1 MENNQL
7 PENPG
12 SAEPKGCINCGSRL
26 VEEKFPTRLCSGC
39 RELFIKFPIPLG
51 IKLFGTG
58 VGLVLIFAMFS
69 IPKNFMLAKHLEK
82 GKQYE
87 AKKQYKSAQREFS
100 DVVWEAP
107 DNLEANEH
115 LAIAAFYNL
124 DLERFIKTVDKMQ
137 GKKVEDEALYN
148 QLSDLVTRAKSFYP
162 DEELGEVLMKYNKKK
177 EVPDSVYTN
186 YLKEKPDNGF
196 ALYSYAG
203 ILYGRNNLV
212 GADSIFQRLLAV
224 DAQHPFALRWM
235 ATIARQ
241 RGQLQE
247 SAQYC
252 NKIIEINKEAGYAY
266 ASLARTRLKENKLA
280 EGLQMAQ
287 KSVDIDKEDS
297 YNEATLAIALHMN
310 KQSAK
315 SNDVIMELKQR
326 KDSSVTGD
334 LQFAMDVINQ
344 KDSL

>member
-12 SAEPKGCINCGSRL
+12 SAEPKGCVNCGSHL
-26 VEEKFPTRLCSGC
+26 VEENFPTRLCSGC
-39 RELFIKFPIPLG
+39 RELFIKFPIPIG

-69 IPKNFMLAKHLEK
+69 IPNNFMLAKHLEK

-100 DVVWEAP
+100 DVVRQAP

-124 DLERFIKTVDKMQ
+124 DLEKFVKTVDKMQ

-148 QLSDLVTRAKSFYP
+148 QLSDLITRAKGFYP
-162 DEELGEVLMKYNKKK
+162 DEELEEVLMKYNKKG

-186 YLKEKPDNGF
+186 YLKEKPDNEF
-196 ALYSYAG
+196 ALYFYAAR
-203 ILYGRNNLV
+203 LYERNNLV
-212 GADSIFQRLLAV
+212 GADSIFQRLLTV
-224 DAQHPFALRWM
+224 DDQHLLALRWM
-235 ATIARQ
+235 ATIARR
-241 RGQLQE
+241 RGQFQE

-252 NKIIEINKEAGYAY
+252 NKIIDANKEAGYAY
-266 ASLARTRLKENKLA
+266 ASLARTYLKQNKLA
-280 EGLQMAQ
+280 EGLRIAQ

-297 YNEATLAIALHMN
+297 YNEATLAIAFHMN
-310 KQSAK
+310 KQTAK
-315 SNDVIMELKQR
+315 RDDVIKELKQR

-334 LQFAMDVINQ
+334 LEFAMDVISQ

>member
-1 MENNQL
+1 MEDNQL

-12 SAEPKGCINCGSRL
+12 SAEPKGCVNCGSHL
-26 VEEKFPTRLCSGC
+26 VEDKFPTRLCSGC
-39 RELFIKFPIPLG
+39 RALFIKFPIPSG
-51 IKLFGTG
+51 IKLFGVG

-69 IPKNFMLAKHLEK
+69 FPKNFMLVRHLEK

-87 AKKQYKSAQREFS
+87 AQQQYKSAQHEFS
-100 DVVWEAP
+100 DVVWQVP

-124 DLERFIKTVDKMQ
+124 DIEKFVKTVDKMQ

-148 QLSDLVTRAKSFYP
+148 QLSDLISRAKGFFP
-162 DEELGEVLMKYNKKK
+162 DKELDEELMEYNDKS
-177 EVPDSVYTN
+177 EVPDSVFAN
-186 YLKEKPDNGF
+186 YLKEKPFNEY
-196 ALYSYAG
+196 ALFSYAG
-203 ILYGRNNLV
+203 ILYGRKDFI
-212 GADSIFQRLLAV
+212 GCDSLLQRLLGV
-224 DAQHPFALRWM
+224 DTQHLMALRM
-235 ATIARQ
+235 LATIARQ

-252 NKIIEINKEAGYAY
+252 HKIIDINKEAGYAY
-266 ASLARTRLKENKLA
+266 ASLARTCLKGNKLT
-280 EGLQMAQ
+280 EGLDLAQ
-287 KSVDIDKEDS
+287 KSVAIDKEDP
-297 YNEATLAIALHMN
+297 YNEATLAIAWHMN
-310 KQSAK
+310 KQAAK
-315 SNDVIMELKQR
+315 RDDVIKELKQR

>member
-12 SAEPKGCINCGSRL
+12 SAEPKGCVNCGSRL
-26 VEEKFPTRLCSGC
+26 VEENYPTRLCSSC

-51 IKLFGTG
+51 IRLFGIG

-69 IPKNFMLAKHLEK
+69 FPKNFMLAKHLEK

-100 DVVWEAP
+100 DVVWQVP

-124 DLERFIKTVDKMQ
+124 DVEKFVRTVDKMQ

-148 QLSDLVTRAKSFYP
+148 QLSDLVTRAKGFFP
-162 DEELGEVLMKYNKKK
+162 DKELDEVLMKFNDKSQ
-177 EVPDSVYTN
+177 VPDSVFTN
-186 YLKEKPDNGF
+186 YLKEKPDNEY
-196 ALYSYAG
+196 ALFFYASK
-203 ILYGRNNLV
+203 LYGRQDLV
-212 GADSIFQRLLAV
+212 GCDSLLQKLLGV
-224 DAQHPFALRWM
+224 DTEHLMALRM
-235 ATIARQ
+235 LATIARQ

-247 SAQYC
+247 STQYC
-252 NKIIEINKEAGYAY
+252 NKIIDINKEAGYAY
-266 ASLARTRLKENKLA
+266 ASLARTYLKGNKLA
-280 EGLQMAQ
+280 KGLEIAQ

-297 YNEATLAIALHMN
+297 YNEATLAIACHMN
-310 KQSAK
+310 KQTAK
-315 SNDVIMELKQR
+315 RDDVIKELKQR